1 MALITTI
8 IPIPPMNF
16 RDARYSR
23 EFRDL
28 GMLGSLAM
36 VGIIGTQDEGDGPS
50 FAKKDKACRWG
61 QALGRLFYVG
71 DGD

>member
-1 MALITTI
+1 MTVLRQVKENPNISITPLAT
-8 IPIPPMNF
+8 N
-16 RDARYSR
+16 AR

-28 GMLGSLAM
+28 LILGISGFSGYETRDTAH
-36 VGIIGTQDEGDGPS
+36 V
-50 FAKKDKACRWG
+50 FVAKDKACRWG